1 MLGPISKPLGSLGFL
16 ISIMEMK
23 SLLHRRKHTRR
34 LVSLLENKYK
44 MHLAQEPTHSRC
56 LITLLPNWA
65 NRHLICV
72 SQQAAGPANAEDT
85 NGHCDGASLIPVS
98 VFGLCFCLSCLPPPL
113 HFLPVIYFFG
123 TQRAALDDCGR
134 RNTDTRHPCCHAALM
149 EVTLTPFKPGMN
161 ALLAWSQGTSQGLLT
176 TSHLVFQAPSSFP
189 PENPSQF
196 NPTLSPRSHSH
207 QLQHVAAILPQFEN
221 GWKIP
226 TYSHDETGLM

>member
-1 MLGPISKPLGSLGFL
+1 MLEPISKPLGSLGFL

-23 SLLHRRKHTRR
+23 SVPHRRKHTKR

-72 SQQAAGPANAEDT
+72 SQQAAGPANAEDM

-98 VFGLCFCLSCLPPPL
+98 VFGLCFCLSCLPPL

-149 EVTLTPFKPGMN
+149 EVTLTPFKPGMPSWPGLR
-161 ALLAWSQGTSQGLLT
+161 AHPRGSSQPHTLFSRLRLQSLLRTLLSSTQHCLQGHTPTNFSTWQRSCPSLKMVGKYQ
-176 TSHLVFQAPSSFP
+176 HIPMMKLV
-189 PENPSQF
+189 
-196 NPTLSPRSHSH
+196 
-207 QLQHVAAILPQFEN
+207 
-221 GWKIP
+221 
-226 TYSHDETGLM
+226 